1 MGGVFLDVQK
11 TMGDRSVKKFP
22 SFITFYLWIDICAH
36 IVRNCGCFCF
46 FISGCGVASAGCADL
61 MFEMLVDF
69 SNFLKRQSL
78 RGKSSRYFLQFFLD
92 IPLTAKKTTVERQN
106 VTFMVSEGTLLGAV
120 RDQES
125 FVGCPQHVAVRGIGL
140 DVFPGYHSL
149 HR

>member
-1 MGGVFLDVQK
+1 
-11 TMGDRSVKKFP
+11 
-22 SFITFYLWIDICAH
+22 
-36 IVRNCGCFCF
+36 
-46 FISGCGVASAGCADL
+46 

-78 RGKSSRYFLQFFLD
+78 RGKSSKYFLQLFLD
-92 IPLTAKKTTVERQN
+92 IPLAAEATVERQN